1 MIIKRLL
8 KALEK
13 QVKTDKD
20 ALCLESIA
28 IGFDIMT
35 SMSNTSKDDSDDVSK

>member
-1 MIIKRLL
+1 MIFRRLL

-20 ALCLESIA
+20 ALCLESITL
-28 IGFDIMT
+28 GFDIMT
-35 SMSNTSKDDSDDVSK
+35 YMSKDDSDDVSK

>member
-13 QVKTDKD
+13 HIKTDKD
-20 ALCLESIA
+20 SLCLESISL
-28 IGFDIMT
+28 GFDIMAY
-35 SMSNTSKDDSDDVSK
+35 MSKDDSNDMSK